1 MELPNYQNITR
12 FFDKAPHWVGNTNTS
27 YFASTTRTSKKTKE
41 EAENK
46 IEEAQAKMNE
56 AVDDTEREEAK
67 KAYEKA
73 KENDQEYNQY
83 QGT

>member
-1 MELPNYQNITR
+1 
-12 FFDKAPHWVGNTNTS
+12 
-27 YFASTTRTSKKTKE
+27 
-41 EAENK
+41 
-46 IEEAQAKMNE
+46 MNE